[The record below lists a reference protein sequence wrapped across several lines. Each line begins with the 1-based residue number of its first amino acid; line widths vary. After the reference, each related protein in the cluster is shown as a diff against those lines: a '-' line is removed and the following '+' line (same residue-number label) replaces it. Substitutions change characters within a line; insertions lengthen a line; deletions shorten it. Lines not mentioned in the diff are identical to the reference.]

1 MAKETGLAWTTLDV
15 DDSGGTLRAIKND
28 ITNLEFATPRGI
40 QDVTG
45 LDSSAYERLLLLVD
59 MTVTLNGVFNDA
71 ATTSAHA
78 VFSTV
83 PSTSVAREFNLTV
96 SGQKLGFAPVI
107 TLLPTDYALS
117 RAATGELTWT
127 VPMSLA
133 NGLVPTWTT

>member
-1 MAKETGLAWTTLDV
+1 MAKETGLAWDTLSV
-15 DDSGGTLRAIKND
+15 DDSGGTLQDIKND

-45 LDSSAYERLLLLVD
+45 LNSSAYERLLLLVD
-59 MTVTLNGVFNDA
+59 MSTTLNGVFNDA
-71 ATTSAHA
+71 ATYSHA
-78 VFSTV
+78 VFSTA

-107 TLLPTDYALS
+107 TLLPTDYSLS
-117 RAATGELTWT
+117 RANTGELTWT